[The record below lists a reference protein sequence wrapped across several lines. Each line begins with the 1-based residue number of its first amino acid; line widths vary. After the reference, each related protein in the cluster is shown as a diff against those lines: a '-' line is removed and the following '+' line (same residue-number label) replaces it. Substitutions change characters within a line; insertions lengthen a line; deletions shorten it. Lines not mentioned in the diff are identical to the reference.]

1 MEAKNESGTIGAANS
16 ELPNIDPKLKLKL
29 KIVPATGPLLDK
41 ILDHTFTVWHEGLT
55 RAAYGQW
62 NGAQL
67 RTNWGQTHLRRVALV
82 DNDGRL
88 LSTAKYY
95 RFEARLRGRDGWMWG
110 LGAVFTP
117 ADQRGRG
124 YASILIERLVEQARA
139 EGAVLGGLFS
149 EIGAPFYERL
159 GFTVVPFD
167 EVTVSVARRGGAPAM
182 LVRAGEERDLP
193 ALAAMHAARV
203 EGVTFALRRDAHA
216 IQYAI
221 ARKRLLAGLGPVG
234 LRQVEFFVAEEGAS
248 AVAYV
253 LLSENAN
260 GWTLEEAG
268 DRDPAAARLGG
279 MLQVL
284 VAREPA
290 QRTPLIRA
298 WWPRSFPVPPQL
310 TLVDRTPARDLFMV
324 RPLADVAPPET
335 ADDVFYWRSDF
346 F

>member
-1 MEAKNESGTIGAANS
+1 MH
-16 ELPNIDPKLKLKL
+16 
-29 KIVPATGPLLDK
+29 IVPAQGALLDE

-55 RAAYGQW
+55 RPAYGQW
-62 NGAQL
+62 NDAQL
-67 RTNWGQTHLRRVALV
+67 RTAWGRTHLRRVASV
-82 DNDGRL
+82 DDMGRL

-95 RFEARLRGRDGWMWG
+95 RFDVRLRGRDGWMWG

-117 ADQRGRG
+117 PAQRGRG
-124 YASILIERLVEQARA
+124 YATALIERLVEQARG
-139 EGAVLGGLFS
+139 EGALLGGLFS

-159 GFTVVPFD
+159 GFTVVPVD
-167 EVTVSVARRGGAPAM
+167 EVTVEVTRGGGAPAM

-193 ALAAMHAARV
+193 AIAAMHAARV
-203 EGVTFALRRDAHA
+203 EGVPFAVRRDVHA
-216 IQYAI
+216 IRYAM

-268 DRDPAAARLGG
+268 DRDPAGARLGA

-310 TLVDRTPARDLFMV
+310 TLTDRGSARDLFMV
-324 RPLADVAPPET
+324 RQLADIAPPET
-335 ADDVFYWRSDF
+335 ADDLFYWRSDF